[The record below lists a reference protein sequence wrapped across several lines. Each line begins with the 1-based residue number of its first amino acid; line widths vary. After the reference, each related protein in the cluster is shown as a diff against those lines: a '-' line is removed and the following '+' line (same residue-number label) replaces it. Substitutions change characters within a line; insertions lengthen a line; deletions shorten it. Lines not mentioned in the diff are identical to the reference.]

1 MPWGTGA
8 CRRGGDRDVDEGLH
22 WSTSMLLLQRL
33 SEFPRDEG
41 AWSELVR
48 AYSPAIRRWC
58 RTWGLQQAD
67 SDDVTQTVLLKLA
80 QKMATFHYDRSK
92 SFRGYL
98 KALTHY
104 AVCDAMK
111 ELRGQGSA
119 PDAAGLHDWLEIA
132 DTRNDLARCLERE
145 LRQDLFREAAARVA
159 QRIDARTWEAFSLLS
174 QERRP
179 GNEVAE
185 RLGMT
190 VAAVY
195 MAKSRVL
202 KMLREEVR
210 RLSRL
215 MSEPG
220 GGPTS
225 SGLA

>member
-1 MPWGTGA
+1 M
-8 CRRGGDRDVDEGLH
+8 DEGLH

-33 SEFPRDEG
+33 SEVPRDEA
-41 AWSELVR
+41 AWRELVR

-67 SDDVTQTVLLKLA
+67 ADDVTQTVLLKLA
-80 QKMATFHYDRSK
+80 QKMATFHYDRSR

-111 ELRGQGSA
+111 ALRRQGHETDSTA
-119 PDAAGLHDWLEIA
+119 LLDWLEVS
-132 DTRNDLARCLERE
+132 DTRNDLARCLENE
-145 LRQDLFREAAARVA
+145 LRQDLFREAAARVS
-159 QRIDARTWEAFSLLS
+159 RRVDPRTWQAFSLLS

-179 GNEVAE
+179 GSEVAE

-210 RLSRL
+210 VLSRI
-215 MSEPG
+215 MTEPG
-220 GGPTS
+220 AEPPDPQLS
-225 SGLA
+225 